1 MKPGR
6 HIPVVSG
13 ACRQVAPALC
23 LKQAHSSHESHLMPQ
38 VTKAVFPVAGLGTRF
53 LPATKAMPKELLPI
67 IDKPIVQFAVEEA
80 IAAGITELIFVTGRN
95 KRAVGD
101 HFDANLE
108 LESQLMAKGKDTLRD
123 LVRNIVPQG
132 VACIFVRQ
140 PEPLG
145 LGHAVLCA
153 APAVGNNPFAVLLA
167 DDLMHGPDLPTAA
180 LVNAFAKTQRAL
192 LSVSEVPE
200 HDVSKYGILKPG
212 AQAVDGLIEVLGL
225 VEKPTVEQA
234 PSRMASFG
242 RYVFTPEIFD
252 LLRSLEPGAGGE
264 IQLADAIDQL
274 AAKGKVA
281 AIVNPSQRYDCGD
294 KFGYLNAIVDLA
306 LADPA
311 YRDRFAALLRDRLAL
326 LDRRP

>member
-1 MKPGR
+1 MAR
-6 HIPVVSG
+6 I
-13 ACRQVAPALC
+13 
-23 LKQAHSSHESHLMPQ
+23 
-38 VTKAVFPVAGLGTRF
+38 TKAVFPVAGFGTRF

-80 IAAGITELIFVTGRN
+80 VAAGITELIFVTGRN

-108 LESQLMAKGKDTLRD
+108 LENQLLAKGKKELRD
-123 LVRNIVPQG
+123 MVRNIVPEG

-153 APAVGNNPFAVLLA
+153 APAVGDNPFAVLLA
-167 DDLMHGPDLPTAA
+167 DDLMRGPNLPTEA
-180 LVNAFAKTQRAL
+180 LVKAFAKTPRSI
-192 LSVSEVPE
+192 LSVSEVPLSE
-200 HDVSKYGILKPG
+200 VSKYGILRLG
-212 AQAVDGLIEVLGL
+212 APSSDGMIPVSGL
-225 VEKPTVEQA
+225 VEKPDPAQA

-252 LLRSLEPGAGGE
+252 LLRVLQPGAGGE

-274 AAKGKVA
+274 AAQGKVS
-281 AIVNPSQRYDCGD
+281 AILNPSVRYDCGD
-294 KFGYLNAIVDLA
+294 KFGYLTAIVDTA
-306 LADPA
+306 LGDPVYA
-311 YRDRFAALLRDRLAL
+311 ERFAALLRDRLAKQAAQ
-326 LDRRP
+326 DAAE